1 MPVVKQ
7 KLIRHQALDS
17 CFRNGNKRYYI
28 EDLLEACNHALE
40 RYDCTPV
47 SLRTI
52 KYDIN
57 EFEALYHVN
66 IEHLRDAYGRVY
78 YRYEDL
84 NFSIRQ
90 LPLTEEELAALKD
103 TVLMLS
109 RIKGLPQF
117 EWMEE
122 LLTKVEV
129 EMHQTEHSANVVSFD
144 ANQYVTGLKY
154 LEPLFNYI
162 VSQQAVEVDYHP
174 FDKPEIH
181 WTLSPYHIKQYNNRW
196 FLLAANEQGQI
207 MNVALDRIQD
217 IQPSCAKY
225 QPTDIDFEEYFDDV
239 IGVTIPDAPAEHVLL
254 KFSQNRLPYVLSK
267 PLHPSQKTK
276 DKTNGIIEITVK
288 PNRELMA
295 LLLEFGDDVEV
306 LQPQTLRL
314 QIQEK
319 IKKMRD
325 LYCKNLQN

>member
-28 EDLLEACNHALE
+28 EDLREACNRALE

-129 EMHQTEHSANVVSFD
+129 EMHQTEHSTNVVSFD

-162 VSQQAVEVDYHP
+162 VSRQTIEVDYQP
-174 FDKPEIH
+174 FGKPEVH

-196 FLLAANEQGQI
+196 FLLAGNENGCI
-207 MNVALDRIQD
+207 VNVALDRIVA
-217 IQPSCAKY
+217 IEPSIAKY

-239 IGVTIPDAPAEHVLL
+239 IGVTIPDVPAEHVLL
-254 KFSQNRLPYVLSK
+254 KFSPSRFPYVHSK
-267 PLHPSQKTK
+267 PLHHSQKVK
-276 DKTNGIIEITVK
+276 DKENGIIEITVK

-306 LQPQTLRL
+306 LQPEHLR
-314 QIQEK
+314 QEVQEK
-319 IKKMRD
+319 IQRMQQ
-325 LYCKNLQN
+325 LYK

>member
-17 CFRNGNKRYYI
+17 CFRNRNKRYYI
-28 EDLLEACNHALE
+28 EDLLDACNRALT

-66 IEHLRDAYGRVY
+66 VEHLRDAYGRVY
-78 YRYEDL
+78 YRYEDTD
-84 NFSIRQ
+84 FSIRQ
-90 LPLTEEELAALKD
+90 LPLSEEELSTLKD

-109 RIKGLPQF
+109 RLKGLPQF

-122 LLTKVEV
+122 LLTKVEA
-129 EMHQTEHSANVVSFD
+129 EMHQTEHAVNVISFD
-144 ANQYVTGLKY
+144 ANPYVSGLEY
-154 LEPLFNYI
+154 LEQLFNYI
-162 VSQQAVEVDYHP
+162 ISQQAIEMDYQP
-174 FDKPEIH
+174 FGKPEVH

-196 FLLAANEQGQI
+196 FLFAADEQGRI
-207 MNVALDRIQD
+207 VNVALDRIVA
-217 IQPSCAKY
+217 IEPSTAKY

-239 IGVTIPDAPAEHVLL
+239 IGVTIPDVQAEHVLL
-254 KFSQNRLPYVLSK
+254 KFSTQRLPYVLSK
-267 PLHPSQKTK
+267 PLHPSQKAK

-306 LQPQTLRL
+306 LQPEHLR
-314 QIQEK
+314 QEIQEK
-319 IKKMRD
+319 IKKMQS
-325 LYCKNLQN
+325 LYR